1 MIININKSAQHT
13 LLVLGTAVAI
23 STLSACSSASA
34 NSKSN
39 RLADPQSSRT
49 AVQNLQWGKT
59 PFGPDASVV
68 YGDFSKGKHI
78 TLIKFPAGMKTPIHT
93 HSHDYIGVV
102 ISGVTRH
109 YLPGKP
115 ETKTTLAA
123 GSHWNIPGKV
133 QHISECLPGAE
144 CVMALYQDKNF
155 DFLPSK

>member
-1 MIININKSAQHT
+1 MINYKT
-13 LLVLGTAVAI
+13 LNHKLLTIGVALTV
-23 STLSACSSASA
+23 STLSACSSSPAIA
-34 NSKSN
+34 DSN
-39 RLADPQSSRT
+39 KLADPQSSRT
-49 AVQNLQWGKT
+49 AVDKLQWGET
-59 PFGPDASVV
+59 PFGPHASVV

-78 TLIKFPAGMKTPIHT
+78 TLIKFSAGMKTPIHT
-93 HSHDYIGVV
+93 HSHDYIGIV
-102 ISGVTRH
+102 IAGVTRH

-123 GSHWNIPGKV
+123 GSHWSIPGNV

>member
-1 MIININKSAQHT
+1 MINTLKKPYFNKLQT
-13 LLVLGTAVAI
+13 LGIIATV
-23 STLSACSSASA
+23 STLSACSSALA
-34 NSKSN
+34 NSKSS
-39 RLADPQSSRT
+39 RLADPHSSRT
-49 AVQNLQWGKT
+49 AAEKLQWGKT

-102 ISGVTRH
+102 IAGVTRH
-109 YLPGKP
+109 YLPGKA
-115 ETKTTLAA
+115 ETKTKLAA
-123 GSHWNIPGKV
+123 GSHWSIPAKV
-133 QHISECLPGAE
+133 KHISECLPGSD